1 MTERPAFYLFPYLR
15 LSDALT
21 VGPWSLASLD
31 LGKLAAATEGLGL
44 TLKSLLDRHRDESGL
59 PLETATLVQRIQ
71 SEGYPTEGAEYERQA
86 LHSAVTFGVIDA
98 NAQCGNHID
107 WDAPGLDIATA
118 EVATFFVGE
127 IAALEKG
134 TFVRHRGGPLN
145 QRTISGSTVHNE
157 LLVVGPPEGLVSRP
171 ILNLDAELMEAVYQ
185 VHINGRRKCDNMS
198 VHQEVIS
205 ALHWHSRAWEN
216 SPLHSMADV
225 LVQLKTAIEAL
236 SGQSRTVDGIPVLE
250 GIYRMVEGTLG
261 AREWLWRES
270 APTFSRLSRGR
281 ESIQG
286 AFAYWYWYLSECRN
300 RIIHD
305 TELPEMDHVAPGSP
319 FEGNVFRVAE
329 RVTRELIKIRLAQL
343 GYPKASLSSS
353 SRAVLQFTKLQG
365 LDDQISLIQPLRR

>member
-15 LSDALT
+15 LSSAVT

-31 LGKLAAATEGLGL
+31 SGKLAAATEGLGL
-44 TLKSLLDRHRDESGL
+44 TMKSLLARHRDESGL

-71 SEGYPTEGAEYERQA
+71 LGGHPNEGGEYERQA

-98 NAQCGNHID
+98 NAHGRNQIE
-107 WDAPGLDIATA
+107 WDAPGSDIATA

-127 IAALEKG
+127 ISALEEG
-134 TFVRHRGGPLN
+134 TFVRRRGGPLN
-145 QRTISGSTVHNE
+145 QRTISGGTVHNE
-157 LLVVGPPEGLVSRP
+157 LLVMGPPEGLVSRP
-171 ILNLDAELMEAVYQ
+171 IMDLDAGLMEAVYQ
-185 VHINGRRKCDNMS
+185 VHINGRKCDATS

-216 SPLHSMADV
+216 SPQHSMTDV
-225 LVQLKTAIEAL
+225 IVQLKTAIEAL
-236 SGQSRTVDGIPVLE
+236 SGQHRTLMGIPVLE
-250 GIYRMVEGTLG
+250 GIYRSVEGTLG
-261 AREWLWRES
+261 ATEWLWRDL
-270 APTFSRLSRGR
+270 APTFSRLSKGR
-281 ESIQG
+281 ESTQG

-305 TELPEMDHVAPGSP
+305 TGLPETDHVAPGSP

-343 GYPKASLSSS
+343 GYPEAGLSSS
-353 SRAVLQFTKLQG
+353 NRAALQFAKLQG
-365 LDDQISLIQPLRR
+365 LDNQISLIQPLAG